1 MLTTLTIKIL
11 LLYEEKILR
20 FFLLSL
26 FIYKNVMRNIGLKY
40 TELIAFLKIEETKPY
55 FQYEKYVN

>member
-1 MLTTLTIKIL
+1 MDVGNVSFLIFVLMMSFFMFSFGLCSYTKCN
-11 LLYEEKILR
+11 EKYWVEI
-20 FFLLSL
+20 
-26 FIYKNVMRNIGLKY
+26 Y